1 MQRIRERKN
10 LMANQ
15 LLTFEGLQV
24 QSLDKAT
31 ISNQCQL
38 VKANIL
44 DGNLDSLEVLISAKK
59 MQELGKQLEEI
70 SRPIAEDK
78 VVLSRGEIFKHQSV
92 EVMEKTIG
100 SRTDYSTCYDPEWES
115 LQQTLA
121 DIKDAIKKREAF
133 LSAITSPTTIVTNDG
148 EIITINPPIK
158 SGRLGLS
165 LTLK

>member
-1 MQRIRERKN
+1 MD
-10 LMANQ
+10 NQ

-31 ISNQCQL
+31 IINQSQL
-38 VKANIL
+38 VRDNIL
-44 DGNLDSLEVLISAKK
+44 DGNLDALQVLISAKK
-59 MQELGKQLEEI
+59 MQELGKQLEEV

-78 VVLSRGEIFKHQSV
+78 VVLGRGEVYKLQSV
-92 EVMEKTIG
+92 EVVEKTIG
-100 SRTDYSTCYDPEWES
+100 SRTDYSTCNDPEWDS
-115 LQQTLA
+115 LQQALC

-133 LSAITSPTTIVTNDG
+133 LSAITSATTIVTNDG

-165 LTLK
+165 LTIK

>member
-1 MQRIRERKN
+1 MD
-10 LMANQ
+10 NQ

-31 ISNQCQL
+31 IINQSQL

-44 DGNLDSLEVLISAKK
+44 DGNLDALEVLISAKK

-78 VVLSRGEIFKHQSV
+78 TVLGRGEVYKFQSV
-92 EVMEKTIG
+92 EVIEKTVG
-100 SRTDYSTCYDPEWES
+100 SKTDYSTCYDPEWES
-115 LQQTLA
+115 LQQALM

-133 LSAITSPTTIVTNDG
+133 LNAITSPTTIVTNDG

-165 LTLK
+165 LTIK

>member
-1 MQRIRERKN
+1 MS
-10 LMANQ
+10 NQ

-31 ISNQCQL
+31 IINQCQL

-78 VVLSRGEIFKHQSV
+78 VVLSRGEVYKTQSV

>member
-1 MQRIRERKN
+1 VS
-10 LMANQ
+10 NQ

-78 VVLSRGEIFKHQSV
+78 VVLSRGEVFKHQSV